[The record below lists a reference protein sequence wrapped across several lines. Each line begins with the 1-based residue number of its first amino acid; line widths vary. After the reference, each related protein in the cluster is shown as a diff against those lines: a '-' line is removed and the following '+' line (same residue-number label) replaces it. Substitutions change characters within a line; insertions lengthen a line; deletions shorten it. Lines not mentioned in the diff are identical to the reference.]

1 MFRSKRAKE
10 LANNVEWAV
19 VPKPLFEDLIE
30 QQGALIMISKF
41 LKERNGYLEAS
52 IPMDL
57 YDRTIETV
65 KETMRK
71 TWNKYAHQKDN
82 LTFYYMKEN
91 ENG

>member
-1 MFRSKRAKE
+1 MFRSKHAKE
-10 LANNVEWAV
+10 LAKNVQWAV
-19 VPKPLFEDLIE
+19 VPQALFDDLIE

-41 LKERNGYLEAS
+41 LKERNGHLEAS

-65 KETMRK
+65 KK
-71 TWNKYAHQKDN
+71 TIKTTWEKYAHHKDN
-82 LTFYYMKEN
+82 ITFYYMKEN